1 MPCSRK
7 RRIGPKRTA
16 DTLECANE
24 RAAHGVNTPLGSR
37 RVLRYFATMKPR
49 ELLQPGESGIGSPPL
64 ATTDAIDTRIQ
75 IDWLETEAQPNDTVI
90 FAIKTGRPVSSK
102 EWMWHGR

>member
-1 MPCSRK
+1 M
-7 RRIGPKRTA
+7 
-16 DTLECANE
+16 
-24 RAAHGVNTPLGSR
+24 
-37 RVLRYFATMKPR
+37 
-49 ELLQPGESGIGSPPL
+49 

-75 IDWLETEAQPNDTVI
+75 IEWLETEAQPNDTVI